1 MNHGVNLVVALRP
14 EADPII
20 EHFDLKRQ
28 PSSRRVSIFANEGLT
43 LAVSGL
49 GKTAAAN
56 AVADLKSFN
65 PDQVSA
71 WFNIGIAGHQSLGIG
86 EGYLVNRVNDKAT
99 EQTWYPMF
107 VFDHGCSTGIITTVD
122 QVETE
127 YTEPTGYDM
136 EASGFVAAA
145 FRLATVEMVHCYKIV
160 SDNSPATLSKLTP
173 QRVSKLVESHVQ
185 TIERL
190 IHSLDDLAAD
200 LAARNS
206 RDQLLQPFL
215 ENWKFSV
222 TQQHML
228 FKLLRKSKALGC
240 IIDVNT
246 DIVRECQSG
255 KEVIQKISDQ
265 VNSYWSQ
272 QHSNV

>member
-1 MNHGVNLVVALRP
+1 MNHGVNVVVALRP

-28 PSSRRVSIFANEGLT
+28 TSSRRVSIFANAGLT

-49 GKTAAAN
+49 GKSAAAN
-56 AVADLKSFN
+56 AVDDLKRFN
-65 PDQVSA
+65 SDQVSA
-71 WFNIGIAGHQSLGIG
+71 WFNIGIAGHQSLDVG
-86 EGYLVNRVNDKAT
+86 EGYLVNRVKDKST

-173 QRVSKLVESHVQ
+173 QRVSELVESHVQ
-185 TIERL
+185 TIARL
-190 IHSLDDLAAD
+190 IHSLDDLAAE

-206 RDQLLQPFL
+206 RELLLQPFL
-215 ENWKFSV
+215 ENWRFSV
-222 TQQHML
+222 TQQHIL

-246 DIVRECQSG
+246 DTVRDCQSG

-265 VNSYWSQ
+265 VNSYWSH

>member
-14 EADPII
+14 EAGPII
-20 EHFDLKRQ
+20 GHFDLKHQ
-28 PSSRRVSIFANEGLT
+28 PSSKRVSIYANEGLT

-56 AVADLKSFN
+56 AVYELKRFN

-71 WFNIGIAGHQSLGIG
+71 WFNIGIAGHQSLDIG

-107 VFDHGCSTGIITTVD
+107 VFDHGCSTGMITTVD

-127 YTEPTGYDM
+127 YAEPTGYDM

-145 FRLATVEMVHCYKIV
+145 FRLATVELVHCYKIV
-160 SDNSPATLSKLTP
+160 SDNSPATLSKLIP

-206 RDQLLQPFL
+206 RDLLLQPFL

-240 IIDVNT
+240 IINVNT

>member
-20 EHFDLKRQ
+20 DHFDLERQ
-28 PSSRRVSIFANEGLT
+28 PSSKRISIFANEGLT

-56 AVADLKSFN
+56 AVDDLKGFN

-71 WFNIGIAGHQSLGIG
+71 WFNIGIAGHQSLDIG
-86 EGYLVNRVNDKAT
+86 KGYLVNRVKDQAT

-107 VFDHGCSTGIITTVD
+107 VFDHGCSTGMVTTVD

-145 FRLATVEMVHCYKIV
+145 FRLATVETVHCYKIV
-160 SDNSPATLSKLTP
+160 SDNSPATLSQLTRR
-173 QRVSKLVESHVQ
+173 RVTKLVESHIQ
-185 TIERL
+185 TIARL
-190 IHSLDDLAAD
+190 IHSLGDLAAD

-206 RDQLLQPFL
+206 RNLLLQPFL
-215 ENWKFSV
+215 EKWKFTV

-228 FKLLRKSKALGC
+228 FKLLRQSKALGSV
-240 IIDVNT
+240 IDVNS
-246 DIVRECQSG
+246 DIVRDCQSG
-255 KEVIQKISDQ
+255 KEVIQAISDQ
-265 VNSYWSQ
+265 VNSHWWQ
-272 QHSNV
+272 QRFNV